1 VLGAITANNTL
12 PPLFANSAVVVG
24 AQNYAAGYLVRR
36 LEMDWAA
43 VLATRA
49 AAGAPDGIVGYAI
62 TDRRA
67 RMTQEIEQMPIASF
81 DPYSRADDPGQGGV
95 STIGSVV
102 LGSAAFNTIT
112 VGWGQWAIEIPG
124 EGDNSGLGTYTLES
138 WDNLNW
144 TQRDTE
150 GNVTLLPRTFQL
162 ARQLCINCII
172 GIENFDSP
180 TPWPAMGSDEEKGA
194 WLDNIPDMEM
204 LGIGQAIR
212 QRAFLED
219 EIKN

>member
-1 VLGAITANNTL
+1 MKVAKRPVGSWTYIPKEDREL
-12 PPLFANSAVVVG
+12 PADK
-24 AQNYAAGYLVRR
+24 Q
-36 LEMDWAA
+36 
-43 VLATRA
+43 TRVICRQLSQA
-49 AAGAPDGIVGYAI
+49 E
-62 TDRRA
+62 
-67 RMTQEIEQMPIASF
+67 RM
-81 DPYSRADDPGQGGV
+81 
-95 STIGSVV
+95 
-102 LGSAAFNTIT
+102 
-112 VGWGQWAIEIPG
+112 
-124 EGDNSGLGTYTLES
+124 ES